1 MLNNINVICHSPSW
15 SGQIDIKLRR
25 LMFIKSYDSLI
36 TTHVQQFF
44 ILYSVQKTQNSFET
58 Y

>member
-1 MLNNINVICHSPSW
+1 
-15 SGQIDIKLRR
+15 
-25 LMFIKSYDSLI
+25 MFIKSYDSLI